1 MVEAMERIRMEAIHV
16 INVGKCLDIQTDLHL
31 EAAVPHIQ
39 EQHGRHIVL
48 NLQVME
54 TMDSRGLGNCF

>member
-1 MVEAMERIRMEAIHV
+1 MEAIHV